1 MGNQL
6 LYDCH
11 CHLNLPQFNG
21 NRGDVIARIEQEL
34 DFVINIG
41 FDVESSAASIAL
53 NAHYPFIYAAVGIHP
68 ADTVGVTDKD
78 ISRIKEMAHET
89 SVVAIGE
96 IGLDYYWMK
105 DTPENQKIF
114 FRRQMNIAAEL
125 KKPVIIHDRDAHDD
139 VLAIM
144 QEYNGKVR
152 GVLHSFSGD
161 RSMMQKAYDMGYY
174 FSISGPVTYPGKRSE
189 ALRDAVQHIPADR
202 ILIETDSPYLA
213 PQPMRGKSNE
223 PVHVKYVLEFIAQL
237 RSENRN
243 ELLAQVRTNAHT
255 IFGI

>member
-1 MGNQL
+1 MENNL

-11 CHLNLPQFNG
+11 CHLNLPQFKD
-21 NRGDVIARIEQEL
+21 NRNDVIARIEKEL
-34 DFVINIG
+34 AFVINVG
-41 FDVESSAASIAL
+41 FDVHSSAASIAL
-53 NAHYPFIYAAVGIHP
+53 NALYPFIYAAVGIHP

-78 ISRIKEMAHET
+78 LLRIKEMALEP

-105 DTPENQKIF
+105 DTPDNQKAL
-114 FRRQMNIAAEL
+114 FRKQMSIAAEL
-125 KKPVIIHDRDAHDD
+125 GKPVIIHDRDAHED
-139 VLAIM
+139 VLSVM
-144 QEYNGKVR
+144 NEFNGTVK

-161 RSMMQKAYDMGYY
+161 TAMMKKAYDMGYY
-174 FSISGPVTYPGKRSE
+174 FSISGPVTYPGNRSE
-189 ALRDAVQHIPADR
+189 ALRAAVKAMPIER

-223 PVHVKYVLEFIAQL
+223 PVFVRHVLDFISSL
-237 RSENRN
+237 RGEDKDT
-243 ELLAQVRTNAHT
+243 LVWQVRDNART